1 MVKKIIIIIVILL
14 VLAFGVYKYAFNRA
28 QALPENNPKVF
39 VKNGGKHQ
47 GHKVLV
53 CVGDSITHGRVS
65 YDYVKLI
72 RDDLAPKGIEVVNA
86 GINSETAWNVMN
98 RVGDIIACNPD
109 YITILIGT
117 NDANGAFSPVVA
129 KRQAKEVGIP
139 QAPDEAWFRENL
151 TKLCETLKSSTKAK
165 IALLS
170 IPPIGEEP
178 EHAAF
183 KQSQK
188 FSAIIKDVA
197 DKERV
202 TYIPLNEKL
211 TEMLIS
217 SGHKPRFS
225 YSPDDFLM
233 YIAIA
238 RHLFLG
244 QNFDKISEING
255 QYLLTDHLHLNGRSA
270 KAVAELIEGFVSGE
284 G

>member
-1 MVKKIIIIIVILL
+1 MVKKIIIVLVIIFALVI
-14 VLAFGVYKYAFNRA
+14 GVYKYAYNKA
-28 QALPENNPKVF
+28 QALPENNPKEF

-47 GHKVLV
+47 GQKVLV

-72 RDDLAPKGIEVVNA
+72 RDNLAPKGIEVVNA

-98 RVGDIIACNPD
+98 RVNDIIACNPD

-129 KRQAKEVGIP
+129 KKQAKEVGLP

-151 TKLCETLKSSTKAK
+151 TKLCETLKSETKAR

-178 EHAAF
+178 EHPAF
-183 KQSQK
+183 KEAQK

-197 DKERV
+197 GKEGV

-211 TEMLIS
+211 TDMLIS
-217 SGHKPRFS
+217 SGHKPKFS
-225 YSPDDFLM
+225 YSPDDSLM
-233 YIAIA
+233 YSAIA
-238 RHLFLG
+238 RHVFLG
-244 QNFDKISEING
+244 QDFNKISEVNG
-255 QYLLTDHLHLNGRSA
+255 QYLLTDHLHLNGRA
-270 KAVAELIEGFVSGE
+270 AEVTAGMIEGFVSQ
-284 G
+284 